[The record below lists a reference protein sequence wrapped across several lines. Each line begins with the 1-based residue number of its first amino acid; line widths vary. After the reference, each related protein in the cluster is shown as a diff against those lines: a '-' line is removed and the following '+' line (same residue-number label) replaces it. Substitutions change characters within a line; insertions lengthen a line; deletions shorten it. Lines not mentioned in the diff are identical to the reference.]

1 MIYLYDENLIL
12 CDVLPYTME
21 ELEGKKIKLKD
32 IYKKFE
38 YFSEERIDYPK
49 IKNGKIVS
57 KTKEEL
63 KIEGITPLAE
73 GEYIEA
79 GKIIVVEAPKNLIK
93 KVWNKEMHIWEEG
106 ATREE
111 LIEERKNKIVVY
123 EKLEEEK
130 KLLEG
135 SKFSTEDE
143 IKAITEKMA
152 ILEGYI
158 NTLSDKIKLL

>member
-32 IYKKFE
+32 IYKEFE

-63 KIEGITPLAE
+63 KIEGIIPLTE
-73 GEYIEA
+73 GEYVET
-79 GKIIVVEAPKNLIK
+79 GEIIVVEAPKDLLRPK
-93 KVWNKEMHIWEEG
+93 WNRDLNIWVEG
-106 ATREE
+106 MTKEE
-111 LIEERKNKIVVY
+111 LIEERKNKIVEY